1 MSVQTAYNFNPV
13 AGSPGGIYDLTKYA
27 IDAFANQENS
37 GVLKLGMG
45 VVVGSTPNSCK
56 KPVAAS
62 TAANFLGVTVNGRTN
77 EHDLEGNVYVRNKA
91 SVGVMRYG
99 RIYVLVKSGVTVAA
113 GDPLL
118 LIKSGDDAGLFTKTP
133 ADNTLAIPGKF
144 LGPVGS
150 NGCAP
155 VHLFDAPMSSV
166 VDNDTVYSLPTASAD
181 TLGGV
186 KVGSGLTITEGVLS
200 VSGGGNA

>member
-1 MSVQTAYNFNPV
+1 MSVQTSYNYTPA
-13 AGSPGGIYDLTKYA
+13 AGSPGGIVDLTAHA

-45 VVVGSTPNSCK
+45 VVAGSAANTCK
-56 KPVAAS
+56 KPVAGS
-62 TAANFLGVTVNGRTN
+62 TAANFLGITVNGRTN
-77 EHDLEGNVYVRNKA
+77 EYDMDGRVYVRNKA
-91 SVGVMRYG
+91 TVGVMRYG
-99 RIYVLVKSGVTVAA
+99 RIYALVKAGVTVAA

-144 LGPVGS
+144 LGPADS